1 MATRGAAMW
10 KSSRFMGQGHVCNP
24 LPNSLTSPV
33 KQATPPPHREPQ
45 IPSVQ
50 YLVPCWGPALTTGQL
65 PIHRAVLRS
74 SPPQGI
80 LQEAPLSLTKPSYY
94 PTPRELPPCPLT
106 CNPSE
111 SELVSG
117 WTHGPHQPHLMWGAL
132 QLTPQKP
139 SGPRSAPLLLLPP
152 KPLMPPEDR
161 AWVSS
166 VYHCTSHVYSF

>member
-1 MATRGAAMW
+1 MGYETWRTSVATRGAAMW

-106 CNPSE
+106 CNPSRYAHISQRCHRKFILIME
-111 SELVSG
+111 MNGNHTWNHTAFSL
-117 WTHGPHQPHLMWGAL
+117 
-132 QLTPQKP
+132 
-139 SGPRSAPLLLLPP
+139 
-152 KPLMPPEDR
+152 
-161 AWVSS
+161 
-166 VYHCTSHVYSF
+166 